1 MEHVKPHDLPSRGG
15 VDIND
20 NGFVSCVKATYRS
33 GGRRKV
39 KKQKA
44 ICNGTYR
51 VVGTA
56 VLGNTNLT
64 RAPTASG
71 DMM

>member
-56 VLGNTNLT
+56 VLGNTT
-64 RAPTASG
+64 RQEHPLHHGT
-71 DMM
+71 